1 MHGYYRWI
9 QADDFLFERTLAF
22 WFMILHNYKDEEGI
36 KNLNE
41 NSQTFLTPYDIFDTL
56 SDIVFDEVN
65 MDVHTRD
72 DLGYSVFR
80 KIDELYEIYLM
91 AL

>member
-1 MHGYYRWI
+1 
-9 QADDFLFERTLAF
+9 
-22 WFMILHNYKDEEGI
+22 MILHNYKDEEGI

-80 KIDELYEIYLM
+80 KIDAKSRIV
-91 AL
+91 